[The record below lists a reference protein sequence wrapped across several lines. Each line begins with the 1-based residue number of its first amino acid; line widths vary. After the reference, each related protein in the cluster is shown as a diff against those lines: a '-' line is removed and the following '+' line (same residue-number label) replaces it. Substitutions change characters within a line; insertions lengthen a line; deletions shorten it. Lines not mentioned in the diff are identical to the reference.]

1 MYKLLLIEDDKIMS
15 QVMARMFTSEKYE
28 VSLSHTAEDGFK
40 TCLKE
45 LPDLV
50 ILDINLPDGN
60 GLDLCKRMKENQR
73 IRHIPIV
80 FLTGD
85 ATSVDSKIQGMEN
98 GAEDYILKPFIAD
111 ELIARVAG
119 IIKRSFKL
127 GA

>member
-1 MYKLLLIEDDKIMS
+1 MYKLLIIEDDKIMS
-15 QVMARMFTSEKYE
+15 NVMARLFTSEKYE
-28 VSLSHTAEDGFK
+28 VSISHTAEDGLK

-50 ILDINLPDGN
+50 VLDINLPDGN

-85 ATSVDSKIQGMEN
+85 ATSIDSKIQGMEC

-111 ELIARVAG
+111 ELLARVAG

-127 GA
+127 GE

>member
-1 MYKLLLIEDDKIMS
+1 MYKLLIIEDDKIMS
-15 QVMARMFTSEKYE
+15 KVMARMFTSEKYE
-28 VSLSHTAEDGFK
+28 VNVSYTAEDGFK

-73 IRHIPIV
+73 IRHIPVI

-85 ATSVDSKIQGMEN
+85 ATSIDSKIQGMEN

-127 GA
+127 GE